1 MTQVQWVSGG
11 LCVIKVNAS
20 NAGEHETQAPG

>member
-1 MTQVQWVSGG
+1 MTQVQWVSGV

-20 NAGEHETQAPG
+20 NAGEHKTQVSS